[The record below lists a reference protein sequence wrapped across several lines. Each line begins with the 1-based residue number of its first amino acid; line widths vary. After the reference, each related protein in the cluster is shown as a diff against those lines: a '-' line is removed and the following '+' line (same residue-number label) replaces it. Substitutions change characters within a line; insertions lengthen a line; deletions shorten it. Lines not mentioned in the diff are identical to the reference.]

1 MNKTWSFLVA
11 ATLAMGTAVTAQAEG
26 DAARGQGLYTV
37 CTTCH
42 GLNGEGM
49 EAMNAPALAGR
60 EEWYI
65 VRQLENFKNGVRGK
79 DSRDVFGQQMAPM
92 AMILSDK
99 QAMEDVA
106 AYLASLGD

>member
-1 MNKTWSFLVA
+1 MNNRWTSIAALLLV
-11 ATLAMGTAVTAQAEG
+11 LGSTAAQAEG
-26 DAARGQGLYTV
+26 DPARGQGLFAV

-49 EAMNAPALAGR
+49 KEMNAPALAGR
-60 EEWYI
+60 EEWYL

-92 AMILSDK
+92 AMILADK
-99 QAMEDVA
+99 QSMEDVA
-106 AYLASLGD
+106 AYLASLDD